1 MTFWVAGAVVGAAVI
16 GGIASKKAGD
26 TAARAQEQAAQTS
39 ASEQERMFQ
48 RQVEL
53 QEPWRQAGINAL
65 QRLQQQ
71 TGAMPAAFSGQVD
84 LSQDPGYAFRLAE
97 GQKAL
102 ERSAAARGGLL
113 SGAALKGTQRFG
125 QELASQEYQNAY
137 NRALT
142 EYNARVAR
150 EATGYNRL
158 AGLAGVGQTATGE
171 LSSAAQN
178 LGSNLG
184 NLYYGAG
191 TGTGQARASGY
202 LGMGNALTS
211 ALGTGLNYY
220 QGQQLMNKMFPA
232 SSAGAGLGTFG
243 GGYSPVP
250 GGGASSTPFFAR

>member
-1 MTFWVAGAVVGAAVI
+1 MAIGTAAAILGGAVI

-39 ASEQERMFQ
+39 AAAQERMFQ
-48 RQVEL
+48 KQVEL
-53 QEPWRQAGINAL
+53 QEPWRQAGVNAL
-65 QRLQQQ
+65 AQLQRQ

-84 LSQDPGYAFRLAE
+84 MSQDPGYAFRLAE

-113 SGAALKGTQRFG
+113 SGAMLKGTQRFG

-158 AGLAGVGQTATGE
+158 AELAGVGQTATGA

-178 LGSNLG
+178 LGANLG
-184 NLYYGAG
+184 DLYYGAG
-191 TGTGQARASGY
+191 TGAGQARASGY
-202 LGMGNALTS
+202 LGMGNAVTS

-232 SSAGAGLGTFG
+232 SGAGAGTFG

-250 GGGASSTPFFAR
+250 GGGVPSTPFFAR

>member
-1 MTFWVAGAVVGAAVI
+1 MSGWVAGAVVGSAVI
-16 GGIASKKAGD
+16 GGVAAKKAAD

-39 ASEQERMFQ
+39 AAAQERMFQ
-48 RQVEL
+48 KQVEL
-53 QEPWRQAGINAL
+53 QEPWRQAGLNAL
-65 QRLQQQ
+65 AQIRGGF
-71 TGAMPAAFSGQVD
+71 TGKVD
-84 LSQDPGYAFRLAE
+84 LAQDPGYAFRLAE

-113 SGAALKGTQRFG
+113 SGATLRGTQRFG

-142 EYNARVAR
+142 QYN
-150 EATGYNRL
+150 TL
-158 AGLAGVGQTATGE
+158 ANLAGVGQTTASGMA
-171 LSSAAQN
+171 SQAGQ
-178 LGSNLG
+178 LGANLG

-191 TGTGQARASGY
+191 TAAGQARASGY

-220 QGQQLMNKMFPA
+220 QGQQLLNRMYPA
-232 SSAGAGLGTFG
+232 PGAGAGTFG

-250 GGGASSTPFFAR
+250 GGGVPSTPFFAR